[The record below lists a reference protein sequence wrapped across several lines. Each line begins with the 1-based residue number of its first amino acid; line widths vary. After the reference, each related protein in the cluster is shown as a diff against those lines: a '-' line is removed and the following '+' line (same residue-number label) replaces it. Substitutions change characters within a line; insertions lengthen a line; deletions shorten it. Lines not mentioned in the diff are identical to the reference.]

1 MNKQTNKAIWRQFIK
16 KSGLVLLST
25 FLFISA
31 MMLLSLGAAAIPENN
46 LTPLPYAWY
55 MIGLRLLGY
64 IAFYYF
70 YRQHRFTPL
79 IVAIFAA
86 CYEGYLFTLY
96 QAAVEGVLW

>member
-25 FLFISA
+25 FLFITA
-31 MMLLSLGAAAIPENN
+31 MMLLSLGAAIPENN

-64 IAFYYF
+64 IAFYYYF
-70 YRQHRFTPL
+70 RQHRYIPL
-79 IVAIFAA
+79 IVAIFAT
-86 CYEGYLFTLY
+86 CYEGYLSTLH
-96 QAAVEGVLW
+96 QAAAGKSVV

>member
-1 MNKQTNKAIWRQFIK
+1 MNKEAFGRFAK
-16 KSGLVLLST
+16 KSGIVLLST
-25 FLFISA
+25 FLFITA

-96 QAAVEGVLW
+96 QAALEGVLW

>member
-1 MNKQTNKAIWRQFIK
+1 MNKEAFGRFAK
-16 KSGLVLLST
+16 KSGIILLST
-25 FLFISA
+25 FLFITA